1 MVKKK
6 LKNITLLILI
16 HRGVHWTSWL
26 GGRYGRLDE
35 SLTGAAM
42 RRGRGAA
49 GTHWM
54 QGCRNASRIHQLSA
68 RVASWRADN
77 QRIPWRWSLHGRQA

>member
-54 QGCRNASRIHQLSA
+54 
-68 RVASWRADN
+68 
-77 QRIPWRWSLHGRQA
+77 